1 MFQRVWRRWWL
12 RQEWHRPMLFES
24 GRRDLV
30 QGVVVAAAASLL
42 PKRLTMNGR
51 TIVQDSP
58 AVKVALAHIEAWSH
72 RDWKQTR
79 AMLAP
84 DIHALITS
92 TQREIGTNEFTG
104 IDKYMELKTRAA
116 SLVEPGSVQVLGTVG
131 DEDTA
136 LTLVTFR
143 IAMGPNGALVTM
155 ARSCLYLL
163 DEHKKIKDERDSFF
177 VLSQTAGE
185 KK

>member
-1 MFQRVWRRWWL
+1 MRR
-12 RQEWHRPMLFES
+12 ES
-24 GRRDLV
+24 SRRDLM
-30 QGVVVAAAASLL
+30 QGLFVTAAASLL
-42 PKRLTMNGR
+42 PKRLTTNER
-51 TIVQDSP
+51 TIMQNSP

-72 RDWKQTR
+72 HDWDQTR

-84 DIHALITS
+84 DVHALITS

-104 IDKYMELKTRAA
+104 IDKYMALKTRAA

-131 DEDTA
+131 DENTA

-143 IAMGPNGALVTM
+143 IAMGPNGSLVTM

-177 VLSQTAGE
+177 VLSQAARE
-185 KK
+185 KG

>member
-1 MFQRVWRRWWL
+1 MCPACLWPERVP
-12 RQEWHRPMLFES
+12 EKS
-24 GRRDLV
+24 SRRDLLKELF
-30 QGVVVAAAASLL
+30 VAAAALFL
-42 PKRLTMNGR
+42 PKRFTASGR
-51 TIVQDSP
+51 TNMENSP

-72 RDWKQTR
+72 HDWDETR

-84 DIHALITS
+84 EVHALVTS

-104 IDKYMELKTRAA
+104 IDRYMELKKRAA
-116 SLVEPGSVQVLGTVG
+116 SLVQPGSVNVLGAVG
-131 DEDTA
+131 DKNTA

-163 DEHKKIKDERDSFF
+163 NESKKIKDERDSFF
-177 VLSQTAGE
+177 VLS
-185 KK
+185 